1 MSSRFLGRGRRTTSG
16 RRDFDYPV
24 RPVPRYG
31 YGKPAHA
38 RLERLIAAGSEDYR
52 IRLES
57 FLDFR
62 HDLLQIPLDPADPE
76 TPSWHNG
83 WFQGLDAVALY
94 ALLAQTKPSRYV
106 EIGSGFS
113 TKFARRAI
121 RDQQL
126 PTRIISI
133 DPSPRSAVDAL
144 CDEVIRTPIEDA
156 HLDAT
161 LGRLT
166 AGDVL
171 FLDGSHRCF
180 QNSDVSV
187 VFLEVLPE
195 LEPGVLVHFHDIFLP
210 WDYPPQMADRY
221 YSEQYLL
228 ATALLSDR
236 SLEVLL
242 PNFFVSIRPDLHR
255 VLSPLWDAFTWSATP
270 TNGLSFWIRRG

>member
-236 SLEVLL
+236 SLEVVL

-270 TNGLSFWIRRG
+270 TNGLSFWMRRG